1 MTEAKAKEVLRR
13 SGPPENV
20 AEHIEAL
27 QVAIQILGDDATMK
41 EIWKWAETE

>member
-1 MTEAKAKEVLRR
+1 MTEAEAKKILKQ
-13 SGPPENV
+13 SGPPENI
-20 AEHIEAL
+20 ADHIEAL